1 MPSPASLI
9 AASGKTLM
17 QIATEGSMSIT
28 CVITAKKQDRWPAQ
42 QRTRRSLARVLGL
55 TVDPVTGHPL
65 AAQVA
70 P

>member
-1 MPSPASLI
+1 MYSPQALIIASGLTTLKI
-9 AASGKTLM
+9 AASAGISVSTVQLSKL
-17 QIATEGSMSIT
+17 
-28 CVITAKKQDRWPAQ
+28 KNRWPAQ
-42 QRTRRSLARVLGL
+42 ARPRQALARALGL